1 MLDSDE
7 MPSATIVQAVMN
19 ERVDIRKAIL
29 AFVEKLDGQYEAVQ
43 VILYGSRARGDY
55 RAESD
60 TNVAVLL
67 RGECRGLGDFVDMKL
82 ALASVAYDS
91 LLMTGVLI
99 RPYPVWEVEWLE
111 PEGARAV
118 DPNLLRCIAREGIT
132 LWQA

>member
-1 MLDSDE
+1 MLNSDE

-43 VILYGSRARGDY
+43 VIPYGSRARGDY

-67 RGECRGLGDFVDMKL
+67 RGECHGSER
-82 ALASVAYDS
+82 
-91 LLMTGVLI
+91 LLI
-99 RPYPVWEVEWLE
+99 
-111 PEGARAV
+111 
-118 DPNLLRCIAREGIT
+118 
-132 LWQA
+132 